1 MESNASEEIK
11 EEVIRIAH
19 AARQASLRLSS
30 LGSDAKNVFLLGLAA
45 RIRAGA
51 AGLVTENARD
61 LEAGREAGLSVA
73 LLDRLKLTPE
83 RIEGMARGV
92 EEVAAL
98 EDPVGAELER
108 VVRPNGLEIVKVR
121 VPIGVIG
128 IIYESRPNVTVDCA
142 ALCFKSGN
150 AAILRGGKEAFYSN
164 TALAAI
170 IRDSLRAEGLPES
183 AVQLVPT
190 TDRAALTELLKLD
203 EYVHCIIPRG
213 GEGLIRF
220 VAENSRIPVIKHYKG
235 VCSLYVHEDADAEMA
250 IRLVV
255 NAKCQR
261 PGVCNAIENLWL
273 HSAAAG
279 RFGGDLVK
287 ALVNAG
293 VELRGDERAVGLLAG
308 NGVGVGV
315 ATDEDFHTEYL
326 DLILSIG
333 VVDSVE
339 EAMDRINSYGS
350 GHSDGII
357 TPDAAAARRFIA
369 GVDGATVYWNAS
381 TRFTDGYEF
390 GLGAEIGISTD
401 RLHARGPMGLRELC
415 TYKFAVYG
423 TGQERT

>member
-1 MESNASEEIK
+1 MMEMKSAEGIR
-11 EEVIRIAH
+11 EEVIRIAR
-19 AARQASLRLSS
+19 AAREASLQLAGLSS
-30 LGSDAKNVFLLGLAA
+30 AAKDAFLRALAV
-45 RIRAGA
+45 RLRNEVD
-51 AGLVTENARD
+51 GLVAENARD
-61 LEAGREAGLSVA
+61 LEAGRQAGLSSA
-73 LLDRLKLTPE
+73 LLDRLKLTAE
-83 RIEGMARGV
+83 RIEGMAKGV
-92 EEVAAL
+92 EEVADL

-108 VVRPNGLEIVKVR
+108 TVRPNGLEIVKVR

-128 IIYESRPNVTVDCA
+128 IIYESRPNVTIDCA

-170 IRDSLRAEGLPES
+170 VRGVLQVEGLPEA

-220 VAENSRIPVIKHYKG
+220 VAEHSRIPVIKHYKG
-235 VCSLYVHEDADAEMA
+235 VCSQYVHADADADMA
-250 IRLVV
+250 TRLVI
-255 NAKCQR
+255 NSKCQR
-261 PGVCNAIENLWL
+261 PGVCNAIENLWI
-273 HSAAAG
+273 HEAAARRMG
-279 RFGGDLVK
+279 PDLVR
-287 ALVNAG
+287 ALAAAG
-293 VELRGDERAVGLLAG
+293 VELRGDQRAVELLGAAG
-308 NGVGVGV
+308 TVLSP
-315 ATDEDFHTEYL
+315 TSEEDFHTEYL
-326 DLILSIG
+326 DLVLSIG
-333 VVDSVE
+333 VVDSLDAAV
-339 EAMDRINSYGS
+339 ARINACGS

-357 TPDAAAARRFIA
+357 TPDAEAARQFIS

-415 TYKFAVYG
+415 TYKFAIYG
-423 TGQERT
+423 QGQQR